1 MIYDGH
7 SYTFPDQRG
16 NGGWTD
22 RNAFHRH
29 LERAMIGHHMPLVR
43 ASDRTEADASVI
55 ADLSRGSSFDALKDA
70 DFRPAGYGRFEWT
83 VDGETYF
90 KQVMPPSIVDMSF
103 SAESLVAEMD
113 YAGVDMSLIHRT
125 PYLVAGNDFIA
136 DCVNRFPDRLQ
147 GLAYV
152 EEWLVQSEPDASI
165 RKLDRAISELGLHG
179 IQWLPV
185 NLRMYG
191 QSEPW
196 DGGGFRPF
204 WDAVASMGIP
214 VFFSLG
220 STALPNVEGYLEG
233 LRTVRRWMERYPDVT
248 VVMTHGLAWRSFM
261 KEDRIELPEEVF
273 ENAPLDNPNLYL
285 QLLFAVLCGGQ
296 YDYPMPQMHGVLEQV
311 VERMGADRLIWGT
324 DIPMVMRHYT
334 YRQSLDS
341 VRLYCDFLS
350 DDQKAQILGGTM
362 VRMMGLEP
370 SDRGAG

>member
-1 MIYDGH
+1 M
-7 SYTFPDQRG
+7 
-16 NGGWTD
+16 
-22 RNAFHRH
+22 
-29 LERAMIGHHMPLVR
+29 
-43 ASDRTEADASVI
+43 
-55 ADLSRGSSFDALKDA
+55 
-70 DFRPAGYGRFEWT
+70 
-83 VDGETYF
+83 
-90 KQVMPPSIVDMSF
+90 
-103 SAESLVAEMD
+103 
-113 YAGVDMSLIHRT
+113 
-125 PYLVAGNDFIA
+125 
-136 DCVNRFPDRLQ
+136 
-147 GLAYV
+147 
-152 EEWLVQSEPDASI
+152 QSEPDASI

-196 DGGGFRPF
+196 DGVGFRPF

-220 STALPNVEGYLEG
+220 SAALPNVEAYLEG

-350 DDQKAQILGGTM
+350 DDQKARILGENM
-362 VRMMGLEP
+362 VRIMGLEP
-370 SDRGAG
+370 SARDAG